1 MQRRFVLSA
10 ALATALV
17 ASCTLAHASEQIGVL
32 MLHGKSPGHPR
43 DPNFSPLKTRF
54 EQEGWKVL
62 LPDMPWSRS
71 RYLEGNWDGAMA
83 EIAAHVQTLRSQGA
97 TRIVLVGH
105 SMGVPAAISH
115 AARGGDAQ
123 ALVLLAPGHVPQTY
137 YTAPSLQVVRESID
151 KARALVA
158 AGQGDT
164 PERFYDINQRRQQPV
179 VATARNFLSYFDP
192 ASDAEMSITAG
203 KIPASTPVMTVVG
216 ENDPLFSRL
225 RGYMADKLP
234 ANPKTQYLEVGGG
247 HLDTARLAGEDVVK
261 WIKGA
266 VAD

>member
-1 MQRRFVLSA
+1 MQRRFVLTA
-10 ALATALV
+10 ALAACLV
-17 ASCTLAHASEQIGVL
+17 ALGPLAHASEQIGVL
-32 MLHGKSPGHPR
+32 MLHGKSPGSPR
-43 DPNFSPLKTRF
+43 DPHFSPLKIRF

-62 LPDMPWSRS
+62 LPDMPWSSS
-71 RYLEGNWDGAMA
+71 RYLDGHWDGAMS
-83 EIAAHVQTLRSQGA
+83 EIAAHVQTLRGQGA

-105 SMGVPAAISH
+105 SMGVPAALSH

-158 AGQGDT
+158 SGNGDT
-164 PERFYDINQRRQQPV
+164 PERFNDINQRRQQPV
-179 VATARNFLSYFDP
+179 VATPRNFLSYFDP
-192 ASDAEMSITAG
+192 ASDAEMSLTAG

-216 ENDPLFSRL
+216 EADPIFSRL
-225 RGYMADKLP
+225 RSYMADKLP
-234 ANPKTQYLEVGGG
+234 ANPKTQYLEVAGG
-247 HLDTARLAGEDVVK
+247 HLDTPRKAADDIVQ

-266 VAD
+266 TAD